1 MRWARKPWR
10 RSRSLGSMEN
20 RENEQQYYLHEAALP
35 PNFSLGLS
43 VLARRSPSRSWA
55 DRRN

>member
-1 MRWARKPWR
+1 
-10 RSRSLGSMEN
+10 MEN

-43 VLARRSPSRSWA
+43 VLARRSSSRSWA